1 MHAFAPLYFN
11 KARRENL
18 CNFVDNFCMEF
29 TVNSVAEWQQAVEKI
44 APELKHNVLLLKG
57 NLGAGKTTFTQNFIG
72 EGETLSPTYSIL
84 SECKNFLHAD
94 LYRIE
99 KNEEILQLELP
110 IYLEDK
116 QYFFVEWGMK
126 FSRRLM
132 RELPENYSTY
142 LLEIVTNETAPETSE
157 GH

>member
-1 MHAFAPLYFN
+1 MN
-11 KARRENL
+11 KKLIREWKKVYKSDL
-18 CNFVDNFCMEF
+18 SYIIYEMKDLAKVPAMVILEG
-29 TVNSVAEWQQAVEKI
+29 E
-44 APELKHNVLLLKG
+44 
-57 NLGAGKTTFTQNFIG
+57 LGAGKTTFTQNFIG

-126 FSRRLM
+126 FARRLM
-132 RELPENYSTY
+132 REIPENFSVY
-142 LLEIVTNETAPETSE
+142 LLEIVTNTSQPETPEGLSRNFFLYSLSE
-157 GH
+157 D

>member
-1 MHAFAPLYFN
+1 MN
-11 KARRENL
+11 KKLIREWKKVYKSDL
-18 CNFVDNFCMEF
+18 GYIVY
-29 TVNSVAEWQQAVEKI
+29 
-44 APELKHNVLLLKG
+44 ELKDLTKVPAMIILEG
-57 NLGAGKTTFTQNFIG
+57 ELGAGKTTFTQAFIG

-110 IYLEDK
+110 GYLEDK

-126 FSRRLM
+126 FARRLF
-132 RELPENYSTY
+132 RELPENFTSY
-142 LLEIVTNETAPETSE
+142 LLEISVNDSGTDSAE
-157 GH
+157 GPSRNFFLYSLHDD

>member
-1 MHAFAPLYFN
+1 MN
-11 KARRENL
+11 KKLIREWKKVFKSDL
-18 CNFVDNFCMEF
+18 SYIVY
-29 TVNSVAEWQQAVEKI
+29 
-44 APELKHNVLLLKG
+44 ELKDLAKVPAMIILEG
-57 NLGAGKTTFTQNFIG
+57 DLGAGKTTFTQSFIG

-99 KNEEILQLELP
+99 KNEDILQLELP
-110 IYLEDK
+110 SYLEEK

-126 FSRRLM
+126 FARRLT

-142 LLEIVTNETAPETSE
+142 LLEITVNEGSAESE
-157 GH
+157 DHYSRNFSLYSLSED